1 MSSKIKRLRWILFE
15 IRWDW
20 IRGIEYLLS
29 FPFPRKIGF
38 PNVLIGVF
46 LFSSGP
52 NFTILTLPSP
62 AGNGERESPPPG
74 ERSYRRRKLQASA
87 CSCEKGLETTGG
99 VKTTPAFEAEVWKI
113 RYPSSLS
120 RPPRLWNGTLITLMG
135 EPNVNYNSK
144 SKREV
149 IRGRWRSEEDGE
161 GEGEGGGW
169 DRARMDGGKG
179 PDEICLRKKGSP
191 WLVLFN

>member
-1 MSSKIKRLRWILFE
+1 MRLDKGHRISSIVSVSTEDRFSKRFNRRFSLFL
-15 IRWDW
+15 WPQFHD
-20 IRGIEYLLS
+20 S
-29 FPFPRKIGF
+29 
-38 PNVLIGVF
+38 
-46 LFSSGP
+46 
-52 NFTILTLPSP
+52 LPSP
-62 AGNGERESPPPG
+62 AGNGERESPPP

-87 CSCEKGLETTGG
+87 CSCEKGLETAGG